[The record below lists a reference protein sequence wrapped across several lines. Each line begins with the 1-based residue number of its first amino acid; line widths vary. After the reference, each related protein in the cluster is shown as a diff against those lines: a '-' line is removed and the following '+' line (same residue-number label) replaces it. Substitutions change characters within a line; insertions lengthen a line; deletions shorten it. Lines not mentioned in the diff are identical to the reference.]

1 MSAFRLSF
9 QHFPRVAIGLMMTL
23 TLAGCIS
30 YPKIAT
36 DWPGELPPVDLFV
49 EAYENDLANQ
59 EVQSMED
66 YLLWV
71 KRFYQGWVVYDNG
84 WLKMSRNLAEQM
96 PVNQRSLASQQIAEI
111 GLKIAPEWAKE
122 KTDRYI
128 FTDMVVVWGE
138 ALLEALDR
146 GEVFEY
152 MDSVEQDLKLL
163 KKGQVKR
170 QDIFMQRYFPDIQED
185 SFLF

>member
-1 MSAFRLSF
+1 MSVTRLSVIPSP
-9 QHFPRVAIGLMMTL
+9 QVAIGLMILL
-23 TLAGCIS
+23 TLSGCVS
-30 YPKIAT
+30 YSRMAN
-36 DWPGELPPVDLFV
+36 DWPSEIPPMDLFV
-49 EAYENDLANQ
+49 EAYENDQANQ
-59 EVQSMED
+59 EIQSMEA
-66 YLLWV
+66 YLVWV

-84 WLKMSRNLAEQM
+84 WLKVSQNLSESM
-96 PVNQRSLASQQIAEI
+96 PVNERAAANHRIAEI

-146 GEVFEY
+146 GEVFRY
-152 MDSVEQDLKLL
+152 MDSVEQDLQLL
-163 KKGQVKR
+163 SEGQIQR
-170 QDIFMQRYFPDIQED
+170 RDIFMQRYFPDIQEE

>member
-1 MSAFRLSF
+1 MSAFRLITQCF
-9 QHFPRVAIGLMMTL
+9 LRFGIGLI
-23 TLAGCIS
+23 LAGCVSHVGVI
-30 YPKIAT
+30 T
-36 DWPGELPPVDLFV
+36 DWHGELPPVEPFV

-66 YLLWV
+66 YLLWI

-84 WLKMSRNLAEQM
+84 WLKMSRGLTEQM
-96 PVNQRSLASQQIAEI
+96 PLDQRTIASQRIAEI

-122 KTDRYI
+122 KKDRYI
-128 FTDMVVVWGE
+128 FTDMVAVWGE

-163 KKGQVKR
+163 KNGQIQR
-170 QDIFMQRYFPDIQED
+170 QDISMQRYFPDIKED

>member
-1 MSAFRLSF
+1 MSVFCLILQR
-9 QHFPRVAIGLMMTL
+9 FPRIVTGLVIAMILSGCVSHIGV
-23 TLAGCIS
+23 S
-30 YPKIAT
+30 T
-36 DWPGELPPVDLFV
+36 DWPGELPPVKLFV
-49 EAYENDLANQ
+49 EAYENDQINQ

-84 WLKMSRNLAEQM
+84 WLKMSRDLVEQM
-96 PVNQRSLASQQIAEI
+96 PSNQREAASQRIAEI
-111 GLKIAPEWAKE
+111 GLVIAPEWAKE

-128 FTDMVVVWGE
+128 FTDMVAVWGE
-138 ALLEALDR
+138 ALLEALNR

-152 MDSVEQDLKLL
+152 MDSVEQDLKML
-163 KKGQVKR
+163 KNGQIQR